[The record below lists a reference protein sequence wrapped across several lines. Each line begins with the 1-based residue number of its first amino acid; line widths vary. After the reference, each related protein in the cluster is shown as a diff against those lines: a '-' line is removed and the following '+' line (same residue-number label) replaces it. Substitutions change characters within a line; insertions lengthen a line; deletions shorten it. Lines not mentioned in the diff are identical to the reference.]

1 MKDWNLLKDREI
13 ISLMIG
19 DEEITKNMSFQTLIM
34 PYMSGKDIC
43 DFASLLGL
51 EITYNEEKLSRKEY
65 MEKVLDYAINNNLIN
80 NFFKELFELKRFRK
94 VCSKISNYY
103 GNDVMS
109 FYWNTV
115 YEFINCVNNILLYS
129 KCYIEYSLE
138 NFTFSLIDTEKQI
151 VLSTETIEKIDN
163 QYIKKIKEQALEVV
177 KAGDYDSAITKSRTM
192 LEEVFIYGIEI
203 SNLKVEAKGDI
214 IKLYNQFKG
223 IYNLTS
229 SSDFDIRVNDL
240 LSGFNKIVD
249 SVAKMRNLNSDS
261 HGAGSR
267 RIAID
272 YNIAMLYVNSAITL
286 SNFFLS
292 LVEKNKK

>member
-19 DEEITKNMSFQTLIM
+19 DVEITNNVIFVDLIM
-34 PYMSGKDIC
+34 PYMRGIDIC
-43 DFASLLGL
+43 NFANSLGL
-51 EITYNEEKLSRKEY
+51 SITYNEEKLSRKEY
-65 MEKVLDYAINNNLIN
+65 MERTLDYVIKNDKINE
-80 NFFKELFELKRFRK
+80 FFQKLFELKRFRDICNANGCNK
-94 VCSKISNYY
+94 SETYWHTIS
-103 GNDVMS
+103 
-109 FYWNTV
+109 
-115 YEFINCVNNILLYS
+115 EFMVKLNEILYYS
-129 KCYIEYSLE
+129 KCHIEYNLDSYI
-138 NFTFSLIDTEKQI
+138 FSLVDDETEI
-151 VLSTETIEKIDN
+151 VLTTETIEKIDS

-192 LEEVFIYGIEI
+192 LEEVFIYGIET
-203 SNLKVEAKGDI
+203 SNLEVVAKGDI

-229 SSDFDIRVNDL
+229 SSDLDIRVNDL

-286 SNFFLS
+286 SNFFLA